1 MAELDLETLNEY
13 EQVANRLLAV
23 SDKRAVERAARVL
36 ALYVGHYQLRHGPIS
51 TAALAAIDTASPTH
65 AQIADRAEAMRVLAA
80 ALTIAGVADSDVE
93 DEASGEPPAL

>member
-13 EQVANRLLAV
+13 EQAANRLLAV
-23 SDKRAVERAARVL
+23 SDKPKVERAARVL
-36 ALYVGHYQLRHGPIS
+36 ALYVGHYQLRHGPIG
-51 TAALAAIDTASPTH
+51 TAALSVIDTASPTH

-93 DEASGEPPAL
+93 DETTGEPPAL